1 MVGDDRSVARQLREV
16 RAKMR
21 RNGRYART
29 LTLKAISQ
37 KDDRYPESGENW
49 IGRGGRYSSFY
60 RSTLKVFPRLNSS
73 LDPCPELCR
82 CRRCKTQL
90 FKRAGA
96 AKSVARCSVERTLA
110 NPGSLMELVGKEGE
124 KMERR
129 KGICFFFPRWHTRID
144 RGIDR
149 SIDRS
154 SCTTDPENCV
164 TSFHFLLE
172 RRLSTRLIACSISS
186 RIPVLRCNCLGNAI
200 NVTRCRKLSPLSLRV
215 LSRYA
220 SPNENNFPVSATSYI
235 LNKHIYTRFV
245 RIHVNV

>member
-154 SCTTDPENCV
+154 IVMHHGSRKLRYKFP
-164 TSFHFLLE
+164 L
-172 RRLSTRLIACSISS
+172 SS
-186 RIPVLRCNCLGNAI
+186 RTPPLHSADRMLHFVPDSRLTLQLF
-200 NVTRCRKLSPLSLRV
+200 RKRD
-215 LSRYA
+215 
-220 SPNENNFPVSATSYI
+220 
-235 LNKHIYTRFV
+235 
-245 RIHVNV
+245 

>member
-1 MVGDDRSVARQLREV
+1 MPDSLLPRKRRRLVSRIRARSAENRIAR
-16 RAKMR
+16 
-21 RNGRYART
+21 
-29 LTLKAISQ
+29 
-37 KDDRYPESGENW
+37 P
-49 IGRGGRYSSFY
+49 GRYSPFY
-60 RSTLKVFPRLNSS
+60 RSTLKSFPRLNSS

-129 KGICFFFPRWHTRID
+129 KGICFFVLGDTRVS
-144 RGIDR
+144 IDR

-154 SCTTDPENCV
+154 LSTMDPENCV

-172 RRLSTRLIACSISS
+172 RRL
-186 RIPVLRCNCLGNAI
+186 G
-200 NVTRCRKLSPLSLRV
+200 
-215 LSRYA
+215 
-220 SPNENNFPVSATSYI
+220 
-235 LNKHIYTRFV
+235 
-245 RIHVNV
+245 

>member
-149 SIDRS
+149 SIDRHA
-154 SCTTDPENCV
+154 P
-164 TSFHFLLE
+164 
-172 RRLSTRLIACSISS
+172 
-186 RIPVLRCNCLGNAI
+186 RIPKIALQVSTFFSNAA
-200 NVTRCRKLSPLSLRV
+200 SPLGWSHAPFR
-215 LSRYA
+215 
-220 SPNENNFPVSATSYI
+220 PGFPSYVAI
-235 LNKHIYTRFV
+235 V
-245 RIHVNV
+245 